1 MLLRIIYLLVAL
13 ASLNSCTS
21 TIIQYEL
28 YTSYKPEWMLN
39 YDWSRNYLGLQYGDN
54 RKERYVF
61 NQINIMIENNS
72 TAGNRNHEMRLLINP
87 EIEFEYLNIIE
98 LSFIK
103 DDEKIYLFK
112 DIKIKNKGYLYK
124 PLPEIKY
131 KDFFKYFKNMEIG
144 DKADITLFLIYN
156 FDNKNIIIEELPYK
170 LSCFEIEF
178 NPFEGLSF

>member
-1 MLLRIIYLLVAL
+1 MNLRKMYLLVVLAL
-13 ASLNSCTS
+13 LNSCTS
-21 TIIQYEL
+21 TIIQYGL

-39 YDWSRNYLGLQYGDN
+39 YEWSRNYLGLQYDDN
-54 RKERYVF
+54 QKERYIF

-112 DIKIKNKGYLYK
+112 DIKIKNRGYRYK

-131 KDFFKYFKNMEIG
+131 KEFFKYFKNMEVG
-144 DKADITLFLIYN
+144 DKVDITILLIYN
-156 FDNKNIIIEELPYK
+156 FDNETIIIEEVPYK
-170 LSCFEIEF
+170 LSCFEREF
-178 NPFEGLSF
+178 NPLEGWSF